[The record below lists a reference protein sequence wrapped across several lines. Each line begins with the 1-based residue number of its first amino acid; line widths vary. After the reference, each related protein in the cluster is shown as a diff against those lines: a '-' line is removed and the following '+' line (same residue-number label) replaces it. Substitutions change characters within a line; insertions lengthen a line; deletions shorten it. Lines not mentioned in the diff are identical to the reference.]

1 MFGTDMRLNY
11 DWKVTPV
18 VEKTLQSSIM
28 EHSCQNISCSPPPR
42 SIDFS
47 TREISE
53 GCRDWRSFYLSKY
66 LKGYIVTCELGRL
79 IRFSNLHTMFGIRI
93 KNIRDSCLF

>member
-79 IRFSNLHTMFGIRI
+79 VSIHTF
-93 KNIRDSCLF
+93 NSL